1 MKIVE
6 ASLQPS
12 VEIVKLQGAL
22 NIFSISQQPSVS
34 Q

>member
-6 ASLQPS
+6 TPLQPS

-22 NIFSISQQPSVS
+22 NIFSISQEH
-34 Q
+34 